1 MTQSPFLGAK
11 RHVYTYLALKCSWF
25 LSCIIR
31 VIPNHNM
38 GIPRYSITICC
49 AIDIYDLWECEQP
62 QPASQMRWRYQG
74 DCERGAKRGIECVR
88 GDAKGGMGLPLQNH
102 RRLSEATWGQY
113 DNEFNL
119 IYGALVHH
127 WVTMEQL
134 PDMKSSQTIFGM
146 TFVYEEKNEVFDGF
160 CTREMFPSV
169 VHVHAKTTTGEN
181 HGS

>member
-74 DCERGAKRGIECVR
+74 DCESGSEGGIEGVRGGSQRRHWWHQSGSEGGIEGVRGERREEGRYWGCERGAKGGIGDVR
-88 GDAKGGMGLPLQNH
+88 GERREALSVWEGM
-102 RRLSEATWGQY
+102 RREAWPSPAESQ
-113 DNEFNL
+113 
-119 IYGALVHH
+119 ALVRGN
-127 WVTMEQL
+127 L
-134 PDMKSSQTIFGM
+134 RSI
-146 TFVYEEKNEVFDGF
+146 
-160 CTREMFPSV
+160 R
-169 VHVHAKTTTGEN
+169 
-181 HGS
+181 